1 MKKYDLTQPSP
12 YKDDRIEFRNFIKKI
27 ANTEIK
33 PLVSE
38 MDERACINKDLVKS
52 LFEAK
57 VMAIEIPNKYGGLGL
72 SFEHTIL
79 AIEEISKIDPAVSVF
94 IDVHNTLVNSAI
106 CKWGSDEQKQTYLPQ
121 LAQNKVGAF
130 SLTEE
135 HAGSDAYSLSTSA
148 VEHNEGYIINGAKH
162 LTTNA
167 SEADIFI
174 VFANVKAEGKKEL
187 LTAFIIDDLKD
198 VEISTSVNKMGIR
211 ASSTC
216 SINLNNVFVPKKNIL
231 GKEGSG
237 KRIILE
243 ILTDG
248 RVGIASQMLGLA
260 EGALLASIKYAQ
272 KREQFGRP
280 IATYQAVSFEL
291 AKMATQIESLRS
303 MLDRVIDVRASN
315 DFMEYFKLAS
325 MAKLYASEVAEYSST
340 KAVEIFGGEGYLKT
354 SPVEKFYR
362 DAKIGAIYEGTSNI
376 LLKTIAKLILKIKNI
391 D

>member
-1 MKKYDLTQPSP
+1 MKKYDLAQSSP
-12 YKDDRIEFRNFIKKI
+12 YKDDRIKFINFIKKI

-38 MDERACINKDLVKS
+38 MDESACINKDLVKS
-52 LFEAK
+52 LFQAK
-57 VMAIEIPNKYGGLGL
+57 IMGIEIPNKYGGLGL

-79 AIEEISKIDPAVSVF
+79 AIEEISKIDPAISVF

-130 SLTEE
+130 SLTER

-148 VEHNEGYIINGAKH
+148 VKHNEGYIINGSKH
-162 LTTNA
+162 LITNA

-174 VFANVKAEGKKEL
+174 VFANVKAEGKNER
-187 LTAFIIDDLKD
+187 LTAFVIDDLKD
-198 VEISTSVNKMGIR
+198 VEISTPVNKMGIR

-216 SINLNNVFVPKKNIL
+216 SINLNNVFIPQKNIL

-237 KRIILE
+237 KRIVLE

-248 RVGIASQMLGLA
+248 RIGIASQMLGLS
-260 EGALLASIKYAQ
+260 EGALLASMKYAQ
-272 KREQFGRP
+272 KREQFGKP

-291 AKMATQIESLRS
+291 ARMATQIESLRA
-303 MLDRVIDVRASN
+303 MLDRVINVRASDN
-315 DFMEYFKLAS
+315 FMEYFKLAS
-325 MAKLYASEVAEYSST
+325 MAKLHSSEVAEYVST

-376 LLKTIAKLILKIKNI
+376 LLKTIAKLILKVKNI